1 MKGLLHTG
9 VIIGEIRG
17 SLVMSEEDGIYIKTQ
32 KFQIGK
38 PTWNKVVIQ
47 KWKKE

>member
-1 MKGLLHTG
+1 
-9 VIIGEIRG
+9 
-17 SLVMSEEDGIYIKTQ
+17 MSEEDGIYIKTQ

-38 PTWNKVVIQ
+38 PNCNNVVIQ